1 MAKKI
6 ESVEFDEVTVD
17 QEVHTTPAEVKKTI
31 GQKLDA
37 GVSSVKRFWSRNGKK
52 VVGGALALGVVA
64 VVRQLLLGAQSNESA
79 PDIDMTAEGVK
90 ILGGEGQLD
99 VPFDADKLIEPVAT
113 E

>member
-1 MAKKI
+1 MAKTK
-6 ESVEFDEVTVD
+6 SVEFDEVTVD

-37 GVSSVKRFWSRNGKK
+37 GISSVSRFWHNNRKK
-52 VVGGALALGVVA
+52 IVGGALALGAVA
-64 VVRQLLLGAQSNESA
+64 VIRQLLTGASPTEA
-79 PDIDMTAEGVK
+79 TPDIDMTAEGVK